1 MQFKYTC
8 KEKLRLLLL
17 LNKRLLKTTLSNA
30 EMRLIIPTVSMLLVN
45 LRPSI
50 IQLRLTLMMLK
61 NFSDVLAM
69 LLLVV
74 MSLRHAQVFMQLMP
88 KKLNKLLQML
98 MKH

>member
-1 MQFKYTC
+1 
-8 KEKLRLLLL
+8 
-17 LNKRLLKTTLSNA
+17 
-30 EMRLIIPTVSMLLVN
+30 MLLVN